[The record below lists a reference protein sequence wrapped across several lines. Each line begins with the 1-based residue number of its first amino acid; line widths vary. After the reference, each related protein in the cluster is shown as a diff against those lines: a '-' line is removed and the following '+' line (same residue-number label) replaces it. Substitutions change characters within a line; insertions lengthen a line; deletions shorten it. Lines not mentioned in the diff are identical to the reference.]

1 MAYREVMGGV
11 MMRRSFSVFG
21 RARDGHEVIRLR
33 AWIAQLCSRDE
44 KHRDVDAGA
53 VLRLMAELD
62 RFVPRSALPVTAYLA
77 GRAVG
82 RGASTDQVIRELS
95 DQSAFWRDAGAID
108 WRD

>member
-1 MAYREVMGGV
+1 

-21 RARDGHEVIRLR
+21 RARDDQEVIRLR
-33 AWIAQLCSRDE
+33 AWIAQLCSPDE
-44 KHRDVDAGA
+44 KHQDVDAGT
-53 VLRLMAELD
+53 VLTLIAELD

-82 RGASTDQVIRELS
+82 RGASTDQVIRGLS
-95 DQSAFWRDAGAID
+95 DKSAFWRDAAEID